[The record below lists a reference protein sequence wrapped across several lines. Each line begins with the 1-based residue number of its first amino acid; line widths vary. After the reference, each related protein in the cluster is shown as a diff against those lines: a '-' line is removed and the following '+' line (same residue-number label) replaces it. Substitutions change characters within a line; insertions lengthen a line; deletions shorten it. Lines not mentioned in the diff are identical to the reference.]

1 MSCGG
6 LCTPPGL
13 GFPNL
18 VLAIS
23 ADGIYWDGEQ
33 VITREQARG
42 LVGTLAN
49 AGIRS
54 LTIVP
59 GAELEEITRF
69 LTVVHGARLLTP
81 EDEDDL
87 GTLLWE
93 PLSGVG
99 RRRPASEML
108 GFCVSRVGQR
118 RWASTQFLAQLGRL
132 GCRPASRAA
141 LLPQPRP
148 ARRGRH
154 RKNCEGDRTSD
165 GRATAIAP

>member
-59 GAELEEITRF
+59 GAELEEIARF
-69 LTVVHGARLLTP
+69 LTVVHRARLLTP

-99 RRRPASEML
+99 ERWPASEIL
-108 GFCVSRVGQR
+108 GFCVNCVGER
-118 RWASTQFLAQLGRL
+118 RWVTTQFLAQFESGGSVL
-132 GCRPASRAA
+132 
-141 LLPQPRP
+141 
-148 ARRGRH
+148 
-154 RKNCEGDRTSD
+154 
-165 GRATAIAP
+165 

>member
-42 LVGTLAN
+42 LVGTLAD

-59 GAELEEITRF
+59 GAELEEIARF
-69 LTVVHGARLLTP
+69 LTVVHRARLLTP

-87 GTLLWE
+87 GTLLWKQDFDRVHYT
-93 PLSGVG
+93 LAADSGPEHV
-99 RRRPASEML
+99 PAGAAPDAGLIDLEK
-108 GFCVSRVGQR
+108 
-118 RWASTQFLAQLGRL
+118 LA
-132 GCRPASRAA
+132 PAPPKKVRAPVREDA
-141 LLPQPRP
+141 KKVREQV
-148 ARRGRH
+148 
-154 RKNCEGDRTSD
+154 
-165 GRATAIAP
+165 